1 MGKNIRKLDLI
12 IAQAEFAY
20 NNSPSQT
27 IGRSPFEVVHG
38 KNPITPIELTPK
50 VIQQRFSA
58 DAYERA
64 KQIKKL
70 HEQVKNHILKQNE

>member
-1 MGKNIRKLDLI
+1 MIL
-12 IAQAEFAY
+12 AQAEFAY
-20 NNSPSQT
+20 NNSPSQIT
-27 IGRSPFEVVHG
+27 YRSPFEVVYG

-70 HEQVKNHILKQNE
+70 HEQMRNHILKKNE